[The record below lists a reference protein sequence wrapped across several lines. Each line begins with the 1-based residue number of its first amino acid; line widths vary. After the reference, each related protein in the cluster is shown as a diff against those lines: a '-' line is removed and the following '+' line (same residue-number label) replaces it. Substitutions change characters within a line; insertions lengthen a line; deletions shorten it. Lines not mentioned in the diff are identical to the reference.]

1 MWTKRYDTE
10 TYVFGTT
17 PAQFLVDHSAHLTA
31 GQKALVIADGEGRN
45 STYLAQQGL
54 EVTAMDSAE
63 TGLAKARKLATARGV
78 EVDFIDADIENWDWQ
93 AEKFDM
99 VVAIFIQFARPTL
112 RHRIFQGI
120 KRTLKPGGMILLHGF
135 TPEQINRRSGGPRLV
150 ENLYTT
156 DLLAAEFADFN
167 ILRLE
172 AYEADLAEGPG
183 HSGAAALIDLI
194 ATKPL

>member
-17 PAQFLVDHSAHLTA
+17 PAQFLIDHSAHLHA
-31 GQKALVIADGEGRN
+31 GHKALVLADGEGRN
-45 STYLAQQGL
+45 STWLAQQGL
-54 EVTAMDSAE
+54 QVTAMENAE
-63 TGLAKARKLATARGV
+63 TALTKARKLAEARGV
-78 EVDFIDADIENWDWQ
+78 DVEFVNADIETWDWQ
-93 AEKFDM
+93 AEQFDV

-112 RHRIFQGI
+112 RQRIFQGI
-120 KRTLKPGGMILLHGF
+120 KRTLKPGGVILLHGF
-135 TPEQINRRSGGPRLV
+135 TPEQINRRSGGPRVV

-156 DLLAAEFADFN
+156 GLLAAEFADFN